1 MRENNHM
8 TTFITLNNNVTA
20 QGTAVFS
27 DLRYYLNLIFKI
39 TLITLF
45 LCKK

>member
-1 MRENNHM
+1 MSENNHM

-20 QGTAVFS
+20 RSTAVFS
-27 DLRYYLNLIFKI
+27 DLRYYLNLIFLI

-45 LCKK
+45 LC